1 MMLRFFRWYGN
12 IGRLTGTMRVAI
24 DLTAL
29 NDNFSG
35 IERYALNMTLE
46 ILKQNKDILVLEDG
60 GSEIVNFDSKEGI
73 VVTGTSNYICHGKI
87 LK

>member
-1 MMLRFFRWYGN
+1 
-12 IGRLTGTMRVAI
+12 MRVAI

-46 ILKQNKDILVLEDG
+46 ILKQNKDIT
-60 GSEIVNFDSKEGI
+60 FDLIFK
-73 VVTGTSNYICHGKI
+73 N
-87 LK
+87 

>member
-1 MMLRFFRWYGN
+1 MKFLDKLILPPDNINN
-12 IGRLTGTMRVAI
+12 IGLYG
-24 DLTAL
+24 
-29 NDNFSG
+29 
-35 IERYALNMTLE
+35 MTNE
-46 ILKQNKDILVLEDG
+46 FFCAYISKLKKTYNKDILVLEDG